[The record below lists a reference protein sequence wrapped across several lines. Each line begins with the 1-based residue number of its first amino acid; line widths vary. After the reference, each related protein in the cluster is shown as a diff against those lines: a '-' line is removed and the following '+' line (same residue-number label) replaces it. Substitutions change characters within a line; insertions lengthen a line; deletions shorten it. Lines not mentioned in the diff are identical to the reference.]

1 MNYKKSDTKDRNE
14 TYLVYVKVHPMSL
27 NKRDTEDAVTK
38 DVIKELTDRQRFV
51 LNILKQ
57 SVAKGVVV
65 YPFLF

>member
-14 TYLVYVKVHPMSL
+14 TYLAYVKVHPMSL

-38 DVIKELTDRQRFV
+38 
-51 LNILKQ
+51 
-57 SVAKGVVV
+57 GVVV